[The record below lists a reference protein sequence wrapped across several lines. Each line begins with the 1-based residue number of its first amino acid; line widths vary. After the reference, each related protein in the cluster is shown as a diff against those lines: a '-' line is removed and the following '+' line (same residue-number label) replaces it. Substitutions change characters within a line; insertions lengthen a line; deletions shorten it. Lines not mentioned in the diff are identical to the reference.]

1 MRKWRPYDVSA
12 DDKWVVYHQIVV
24 PKSYRHEILSIAHES
39 PMSGHLGINKT
50 YHKIINHF
58 YWPGLKS
65 DVSKYCKTCH
75 TCQMVGKPN
84 QIIPK
89 AQLQPIPAFDEPFSR
104 ILIDCVGPLPRTK
117 SGNEYLLTIMCTSTR
132 FPEAIPLRNIKTK
145 SIVKALIKFF
155 TFVSLP
161 KSVQSDQGSNF
172 MSGIFQQVMHEL
184 GIKQYRSSAY
194 HPESQGALERFHQT
208 LKNMI
213 RSYCF
218 DTEKDWD
225 EGIHLLL
232 FAVRESVQE
241 SLGFSPFELV
251 FGHSVRGPLKLLK
264 EKFLSNDETPL
275 NLLQYVSDFRN
286 RLSRACEVARSNLK
300 TSQGKMK
307 ARYDNHVIDRKFKPG
322 DKVLALFPIPGRSLQ
337 ARYFGPYTTD
347 KKTSDLNYIINTPGR
362 CKNKQMCHV
371 NMLKQYFDRDSSIS
385 KPITVVNTVPQESNV
400 FEPEVNS
407 DFIDKSDPGP
417 SKLENSDILR
427 NLNNKLSHLEPS
439 QQEELKQLIH
449 EYRHLFPDIPTR
461 TDKIYHDVIVEDSK
475 PIKQHPYR
483 MNPLKQKY
491 LQDEVKYLLENDF
504 IEPSQSNYSSPCILV
519 PKSNGTY
526 RMCTDYRK
534 VNSVTKTD
542 SFPIPRIDDCIDKVG
557 NSKYVTK
564 FDLLKGFWQVPLTD
578 RAKEVSAFATPKG
591 LYQYKVMPFGMK
603 NSPATFQRLVNN
615 VICGLDG
622 CDAYI
627 DDVII
632 YSDSWSDHLQRIRKF
647 FDRLS
652 KVKLTVNLAKTE
664 FCHATVTFL
673 GHLVG
678 QGQVKP
684 LEAKVNAISEFP
696 VPKCKRQLM
705 RFLGMASYY
714 RKFCKNF

>member
-1 MRKWRPYDVSA
+1 
-12 DDKWVVYHQIVV
+12 
-24 PKSYRHEILSIAHES
+24 
-39 PMSGHLGINKT
+39 
-50 YHKIINHF
+50 
-58 YWPGLKS
+58 
-65 DVSKYCKTCH
+65 
-75 TCQMVGKPN
+75 
-84 QIIPK
+84 
-89 AQLQPIPAFDEPFSR
+89 
-104 ILIDCVGPLPRTK
+104 
-117 SGNEYLLTIMCTSTR
+117 
-132 FPEAIPLRNIKTK
+132 
-145 SIVKALIKFF
+145 
-155 TFVSLP
+155 
-161 KSVQSDQGSNF
+161 
-172 MSGIFQQVMHEL
+172 
-184 GIKQYRSSAY
+184 
-194 HPESQGALERFHQT
+194 
-208 LKNMI
+208 
-213 RSYCF
+213 
-218 DTEKDWD
+218 
-225 EGIHLLL
+225 
-232 FAVRESVQE
+232 
-241 SLGFSPFELV
+241 
-251 FGHSVRGPLKLLK
+251 
-264 EKFLSNDETPL
+264 
-275 NLLQYVSDFRN
+275 
-286 RLSRACEVARSNLK
+286 
-300 TSQGKMK
+300 MK
-307 ARYDNHVIDRKFKPG
+307 ARYENHVIDRKFKPG
-322 DKVLALFPIPGRSLQ
+322 DKVLALLPIPGRPLQ
-337 ARYFGPYTTD
+337 ARYFGPYTID

-362 CKNKQMCHV
+362 RKNKQMCHV
-371 NMLKQYFDRDSSIS
+371 NMLKEYFDRDSSMS
-385 KPITVVNTVPQESNV
+385 KPITVVNAVPQESNV

-407 DFIDKSDPGP
+407 DFIYKSDPGP
-417 SKLENSDILR
+417 STLENSDILR

-449 EYRHLFPDIPTR
+449 EYEHLFPDIPTR

-578 RAKEVSAFATPKG
+578 RAKEVSAFATPNG
-591 LYQYKVMPFGMK
+591 LYQYKVMPFEMK
-603 NSPATFQRLVNN
+603 NSPAKFQRLVNN

-652 KVKLTVNLAKTE
+652 KAKLTVNLAKTE

-684 LEAKVNAISEFP
+684 LKATVNTISEFP

-705 RFLGMASYY
+705 RFLGMAGYY
-714 RKFCKNF
+714 RKFCKYFSGIAEPLTNLLKKSTEFKWNDKCQDAFDRLKAILKSRPVLLAPDFDKCFKLAIDAGDVVLVLFFYKKIIMVLIIQFVTFLRSLTNIRKITLP